1 MTRRTYCWILQC
13 IYQPKES
20 RLQAQVPGGLLASAG
35 RKAMSLLGFHCACV
49 YSVLSMLAC
58 DTIFLFILMILKSL
72 LIIYTLPWREKLK
85 QKKEKVDIGKTIRKT
100 WNNWGL
106 GHISLIRETKI
117 QDLRLYTSP
126 VNPLGSV
133 TLNKPI
139 TLPGSWVLLS
149 LKWMDQKTNS
159 LPALKHV
166 EYLKDANKTS

>member
-1 MTRRTYCWILQC
+1 MWYHFS
-13 IYQPKES
+13 IYSYDIKVFVDNIHTALEGETQ
-20 RLQAQVPGGLLASAG
+20 
-35 RKAMSLLGFHCACV
+35 
-49 YSVLSMLAC
+49 
-58 DTIFLFILMILKSL
+58 T
-72 LIIYTLPWREKLK
+72 
-85 QKKEKVDIGKTIRKT
+85 KKEKVDIGKTIRKT

-126 VNPLGSV
+126 VIPLCSV

-166 EYLKDANKTS
+166 EYFKDANKTS